1 MKSDC
6 SFHRSET
13 LSLSFLFWFGIST
26 RNFHPLF
33 FIVKNCS
40 AKFFFFSQ
48 VKNKQSPALFSDD
61 LWEGKVGG
69 TKMEVQEFKTPIVI
83 SSFIKMKHYS
93 VFGAYE
99 RWELTAKMC
108 Q

>member
-26 RNFHPLF
+26 RNFYPLL

-40 AKFFFFSQ
+40 AKVFFFSQ
-48 VKNKQSPALFSDD
+48 VKNKRSPALFGDD
-61 LWEGKVGG
+61 LWVGKVGG
-69 TKMEVQEFKTPIVI
+69 TKMEVQEF
-83 SSFIKMKHYS
+83 
-93 VFGAYE
+93 
-99 RWELTAKMC
+99 
-108 Q
+108 